1 MLNNLEDTD
10 ELVNFF
16 GFRPIL
22 SASIK
27 VTRNCNL
34 NCKHCYVD
42 TNNGKG
48 NMPFAEV
55 KKIIDDIANNGGIN
69 LFINRWR
76 TVFKR

>member
-1 MLNNLEDTD
+1 MLNNLKNTD
-10 ELVNFF
+10 EIVNFF

-42 TNNGKG
+42 TNNGKL
-48 NMPFAEV
+48 NMP
-55 KKIIDDIANNGGIN
+55 
-69 LFINRWR
+69 L
-76 TVFKR
+76 

>member
-1 MLNNLEDTD
+1 MLNNLENTN

-42 TNNGKG
+42 TNNGKN
-48 NMPFAEV
+48 NMPLAEV
-55 KKIIDDIANNGGIN
+55 KKIIDDIASSGGIN
-69 LFINRWR
+69 LFINRR
-76 TVFKR
+76 RALFKR